1 FGTGSPTSVM
11 VPALGSLKPRQHRSV
26 VVLPAPLG
34 PSRPKHSP
42 RRIAKSRP
50 CRTSLLPYD
59 LRKPLTESTTPSAA
73 FIAVPPRLRPRWP
86 THLPTEPLRCPQ
98 RGCSSRLGTAR
109 RRECGPPR
117 LRPRWPTRP
126 LRCPQRGRSSRL
138 GTARRRSPLPH
149 TRDRARQLREPSVEE
164 VPAAGKGEDR
174 QVLRPCPGQHVAERD
189 NVVFLAVND
198 NRVRGHGRGCEA
210 RNCRCD
216 QHHPFRR

>member
-1 FGTGSPTSVM
+1 MRRFSMTVKSGSRLSICGTTPTRMRASRAAFGTGSPTSVM

-109 RRECGPPR
+109 RR
-117 LRPRWPTRP
+117 
-126 LRCPQRGRSSRL
+126 
-138 GTARRRSPLPH
+138 SPLPH
-149 TRDRARQLREPSVEE
+149 TRDRALQLREPSVEE
-164 VPAAGKGEDR
+164 MPAAGKDEDR
-174 QVLRPCPGQHVAERD
+174 QVLRPCPGQHVA
-189 NVVFLAVND
+189 
-198 NRVRGHGRGCEA
+198 
-210 RNCRCD
+210 
-216 QHHPFRR
+216 